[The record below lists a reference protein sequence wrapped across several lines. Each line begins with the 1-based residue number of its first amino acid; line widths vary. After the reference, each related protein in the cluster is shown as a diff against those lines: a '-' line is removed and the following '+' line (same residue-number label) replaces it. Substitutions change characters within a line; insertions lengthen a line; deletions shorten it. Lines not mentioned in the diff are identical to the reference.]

1 MTHQSRYFY
10 RLAGFSLLE
19 LAIVLFVVALLLGG
33 MVLPLSAQRDQQ
45 QHNTT
50 RKTMEEVRDALL
62 GFAAANGRVPCPAV
76 SPLSVEAPAGGHCT
90 TASGYVP
97 GPTLGVLA
105 DDAWGRPLHYAVATS
120 YAVVTYTPP
129 PQPECPPS
137 GTLYRNDAAT
147 TANGLMLAMPC
158 LVTDLRACSN
168 GTRNTYVISGAG
180 SCAALWHSIGDGLV
194 VAVWSD
200 GPDNT
205 IATDDL
211 TIWPALPS
219 LAKMIAIGQNK

>member
-10 RLAGFSLLE
+10 RLDGFSLLE
-19 LAIVLFVVALLLGG
+19 LAIVMFVVALLLGG
-33 MVLPLSAQRDQQ
+33 MVLPLSAQRDLQR
-45 QHNTT
+45 HDTT
-50 RKTMEEVRDALL
+50 RKTMEEVRGAIL
-62 GFAAANGRVPCPAV
+62 GFAAANGRAPCPAV
-76 SPLSVEAPAGGHCT
+76 SPSSVEAPAGGHCT

-97 GPTLGVLA
+97 GPTLGVPV
-105 DDAWGRPLHYAVATS
+105 DDAWERPLRYAVAT
-120 YAVVTYTPP
+120 TYTNAGVPP
-129 PQPECPPS
+129 DCPSVTTYPS
-137 GTLYRNDAAT
+137 DAAT
-147 TANGLMLAMPC
+147 TPNGLMLAMPC

-168 GTRNTYVISGAG
+168 KTQNSYVISGAG

-200 GPDNT
+200 GPDST